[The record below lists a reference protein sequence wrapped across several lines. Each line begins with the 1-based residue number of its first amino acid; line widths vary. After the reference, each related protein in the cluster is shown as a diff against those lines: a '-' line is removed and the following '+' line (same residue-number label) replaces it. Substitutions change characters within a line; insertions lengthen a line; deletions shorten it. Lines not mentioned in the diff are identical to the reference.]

1 MSINEQIATY
11 AAFIAAM
18 LTLLPVIS
26 GITGSQKIRK
36 SILLTAVAS
45 TVALLGAGVAK
56 IITGIPDL
64 YQYVVSYPNVMQYL
78 KSGWFGLWLLF
89 VSWHFGLG
97 VIIRLY
103 VRSSRFKDWG
113 TFANLRA
120 VWPFVWLRKRFF
132 RKKKDKKKYET
143 DRVQEAEKKSQI
155 LREKYF
161 TKRAKNRRAF
171 LLSGD
176 DPWEIRDQVVSYL
189 GELISQT
196 DEEINYVCCTVSP
209 HNVWQMLVEKFKNDE
224 LNIFKKRMVF
234 VDAYTETFGFEDEV
248 LIERRRIMEA
258 DEFIEVVPC
267 DSSAGVHSGT
277 AKAFKILKKA
287 ALNEKRT
294 RRPCTIV
301 YDSLTVLSVPE
312 TETEVAEFI
321 VHLTAA
327 EHAYDMSTIF
337 IEPDVE
343 NRDSET
349 AKAIKAIRA
358 CCGTPILIGGDKDE
372 GE

>member
-1 MSINEQIATY
+1 MPLNEQVTIY

-36 SILLTAVAS
+36 SIMLTAMAS
-45 TVALLGAGVAK
+45 TLALVGAGVAK
-56 IITGIPDL
+56 LVVGVPSL
-64 YQYVVSYPNVMQYL
+64 YQHVAAYPSFLQFL
-78 KSGWFGLWLLF
+78 KVAWFGLWFL
-89 VSWHFGLG
+89 VVAWHFGLG
-97 VIIRLY
+97 VIVRLY

-113 TFANLRA
+113 TFRNLRA
-120 VWPFVWLRKRFF
+120 VWPITWVRKRFF
-132 RKKKDKKKYET
+132 KKKEDKENYET
-143 DRVQEAEKKSQI
+143 ERVGGDLEKSQQ
-155 LREKYF
+155 LREDHF
-161 TKRAKNRRAF
+161 SPRVKNRRAF
-171 LLSGD
+171 LLTGD
-176 DPWEIRDQVVSYL
+176 DPWEIRERVVSYL
-189 GELISQT
+189 GELIAETS
-196 DEEINYVCCTVSP
+196 EEINYVCCTVSP
-209 HNVWQMLVEKFKNDE
+209 HNVWQMLDDKFDE
-224 LNIFKKRMVF
+224 GVLQQFKRRMVF

-248 LIERRRIMEA
+248 LIERRRSMQA
-258 DEFIEVVPC
+258 DEHIKVVAC

-287 ALNEKRT
+287 AVDEQRK
-294 RRPCTIV
+294 RRPCTVV

-337 IEPDVE
+337 IEPDID
-343 NRDSET
+343 NRDTQT
-349 AKAIKAIRA
+349 AKSIKAIRA
-358 CCGTPILIGGDKDE
+358 CCGTPIAIGGGDDE